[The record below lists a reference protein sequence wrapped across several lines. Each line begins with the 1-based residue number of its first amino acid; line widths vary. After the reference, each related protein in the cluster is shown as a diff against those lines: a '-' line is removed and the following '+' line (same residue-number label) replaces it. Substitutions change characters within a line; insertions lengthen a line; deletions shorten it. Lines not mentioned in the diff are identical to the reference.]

1 MRSSQFHYPSF
12 FGFLFFAAC
21 SGLLLLIGLTVGLS
35 TLVTSV
41 YTEQVNLQGT
51 IIFATL
57 SFTGILLG
65 VATVISVMKFMGNPA
80 VEVGESTSV
89 SGLKIAAGIVTTG
102 LVLWLGGWLQNNLSI
117 NWLALP
123 LLTIPAVSIP
133 IWLFLRLA
141 SKDIQ
146 PESRW
151 RIWSTLGLSLSLTPF
166 LLFVLEIVVVIFIF
180 LAVVIYV
187 VANPGLTAEIQRVTN
202 QLMFMD
208 PNSDEAIRMFV
219 PYLTKPGVIAS
230 TLLLFSVI
238 VPLLEEA
245 FKPLGVWLLAGK
257 LNSPAQGFSL
267 GALCG
272 AGFALVETL
281 NNSAQADGWASLLFT
296 RIGTGAMHITTSALI
311 GAAIVMAW
319 RERRYLR
326 LFGTYLLGVFLH
338 GLWNLL
344 AVTNGFSSLL
354 VTYGQAEQYQTM
366 ETFSLAGL
374 ALLTLTLIV
383 ILVVSNQ
390 RQPKETNNEPP
401 ATTITTES
409 NTDL

>member
-1 MRSSQFHYPSF
+1 MKSSQFHYPSF
-12 FGFLFFAAC
+12 FGFLFFAIC
-21 SGLLLLIGLTVGLS
+21 SGFLLLIGLIVGLS

-41 YTEQVNLQGT
+41 YTDQVNVQST

-65 VATVISVMKFMGNPA
+65 VATVISVMKFMRNPA
-80 VEVGESTSV
+80 VEVREPTSV
-89 SGLKIAAGIVTTG
+89 SGVKIAAGIVTTG
-102 LVLWLGGWLQNNLSI
+102 LVLWLGSWLQSNPSI

-123 LLTIPAVSIP
+123 LLTIPAVAIP
-133 IWLFLRLA
+133 IWLLLRLA

-151 RIWSTLGLSLSLTPF
+151 RIWSMLGLSLSFTPF
-166 LLFVLEIVVVIFIF
+166 LLFTLEIVVIIIIF
-180 LAVVIYV
+180 LAVVMYV
-187 VANPGLTAEIQRVTN
+187 VANPGLTAEIQTVTN
-202 QLMFMD
+202 QFRFMD

-257 LNSPAQGFSL
+257 LDSPAQGFSL

-281 NNSAQADGWASLLFT
+281 NNSAQTDEWASLLFM

-326 LFGTYLLGVFLH
+326 LFATYLLGVFLH

-344 AVTNGFSSLL
+344 AITNGFSNLL
-354 VTYGQAEQYQTM
+354 VTYGQASPYQKM
-366 ETFSLAGL
+366 ETFSLVGL
-374 ALLTLTLIV
+374 GILTLTLIA

-390 RQPKETNNEPP
+390 KQPKEKDEEPSV
-401 ATTITTES
+401 TTTTAEN